1 MRCYFNIPRK
11 VRKDMVKI
19 KEVKIS
25 IATAIGA
32 AFGFVIALLW
42 RDVIIGILKYFE
54 LWRDG
59 GFEDLTGIAIGIIVV
74 IIITILCVLGIL
86 SISKWGGIGEK

>member
-1 MRCYFNIPRK
+1 
-11 VRKDMVKI
+11 MVKLG
-19 KEVKIS
+19 EVKIS
-25 IATAIGA
+25 IATAIAA

-59 GFEDLTGIAIGIIVV
+59 GFDNIEGIIVGIVVV

-86 SISKWGGIGEK
+86 YISKWGGIDKK

>member
-1 MRCYFNIPRK
+1 
-11 VRKDMVKI
+11 MVSLG
-19 KEVKIS
+19 EVKIS
-25 IATAIGA
+25 IATAVAA

-54 LWRDG
+54 LWTDG
-59 GFEDLTGIAIGIIVV
+59 GFDSLTGMAIGIVVV

-86 SISKWGGIGEK
+86 YISKWGGIGKK